1 MEYRRALNIK
11 ETMQIIEVAFEL
23 NHQHEYDFL
32 ETLFTRLGI
41 AYYIEPPREK
51 PWNSLAECEADC
63 EGK

>member
-1 MEYRRALNIK
+1 
-11 ETMQIIEVAFEL
+11 MQIIEVAFEL